1 MTTQPLAH
9 PAVPAADIWEFLF
22 ERPSLPFPQDHGGIS
37 PLFSSCFSTKTSS
50 VIFRSATT
58 DDQWTYHGLRERAE
72 QFGRA
77 LQSSWRWAKDDVL
90 LVMAPNDID
99 TPPVIW
105 GCHYAGG
112 IVAPVNPALSIQDL
126 QQQIERSEA
135 RGLVVHPDCL
145 LVALKAARI
154 ANIPTDRILA
164 LRFDQQLPTNDG
176 VSTVEQFIANAKV
189 APDMMRYR
197 PKIDPRRDTAFLVYS
212 SGTTGHPKGVMVSH
226 RNVVADV
233 FLQSL
238 VESAHIDWRRDRTLA
253 VLPIYHIYGEFCRI
267 LHG

>member
-1 MTTQPLAH
+1 M
-9 PAVPAADIWEFLF
+9 VGW
-22 ERPSLPFPQDHGGIS
+22 
-37 PLFSSCFSTKTSS
+37 PLFSSFCICFHSLRVFP

-58 DDQWTYHGLRERAE
+58 DDKWTYNGLRKRAE

-90 LVMAPNDID
+90 MVMAPNDID

-105 GCHYAGG
+105 GCLYAGG

-126 QQQIERSEA
+126 HQQIERSEA

-145 LVALKAARI
+145 PVALKAART
-154 ANIPTDRILA
+154 ANIPLERVLA
-164 LRFDQQLPTNDG
+164 LRFDQNLPIEDG
-176 VSTVEQFIANAKV
+176 ISTVEQFIANVKV
-189 APDMMRYR
+189 PPDMVRYR
-197 PKIDPRRDTAFLVYS
+197 PRIDSRRDTAFLVYS
-212 SGTTGHPKGVMVSH
+212 SGTTGLPKGVMISH

-238 VESAHIDWRRDRTLA
+238 VERAHIDWRQDRMLA
-253 VLPIYHIYGEFCRI
+253 VLPIYHIYGEFTSDQI
-267 LHG
+267 GFSFPQKN

>member
-1 MTTQPLAH
+1 M
-9 PAVPAADIWEFLF
+9 
-22 ERPSLPFPQDHGGIS
+22 
-37 PLFSSCFSTKTSS
+37 
-50 VIFRSATT
+50 
-58 DDQWTYHGLRERAE
+58 
-72 QFGRA
+72 
-77 LQSSWRWAKDDVL
+77 
-90 LVMAPNDID
+90 
-99 TPPVIW
+99 
-105 GCHYAGG
+105 
-112 IVAPVNPALSIQDL
+112 APVNPALSIQDL

-212 SGTTGHPKGVMVSH
+212 SGTTGHPNGVMVSH